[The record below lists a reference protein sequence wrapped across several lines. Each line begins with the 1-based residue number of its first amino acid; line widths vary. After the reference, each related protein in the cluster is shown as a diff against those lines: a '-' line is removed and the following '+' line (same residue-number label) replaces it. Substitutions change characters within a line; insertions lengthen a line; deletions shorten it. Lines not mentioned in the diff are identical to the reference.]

1 MEKLTLQQVFNTIW
15 SNVATGKMNTQN
27 RDGNDNNCLS
37 YEHLPFGCFIGLLLS
52 EDLAE
57 RLQEETITRKI
68 YSITSIFEN
77 SKSSKVF
84 QEVVSILSNASIAHL
99 QSLQNIHDGTNPN
112 NWNRALRSFANV
124 YGLTVPNMD
133 TEEWKN
139 NVDKLMDKFF

>member
-1 MEKLTLQQVFNTIW
+1 MYKDLQEIFDTIFTVI
-15 SNVATGKMNTQN
+15 NGLGMKEQN
-27 RDGNDNNCLS
+27 FDSLNKEMIS

-57 RLQEETITRKI
+57 RLQEEATARKI

-84 QEVVSILSNASIAHL
+84 QEVVSILSNSSIAHL

>member
-1 MEKLTLQQVFNTIW
+1 MYKDLQEIFDTIFTVI
-15 SNVATGKMNTQN
+15 NGLGMKEQN
-27 RDGNDNNCLS
+27 FDSLNKETIS

-99 QSLQNIHDGTNPN
+99 QFLQNIHDGTNPN